1 MKKYLIKNESEWG
14 QKEFEIKGCNIEFNS
29 KSPERFPCIAII
41 AYAGTGADEIDY
53 CYPDEF
59 CKKEKEFSEGLNDI
73 KKDLK
78 AINELCFQNTK
89 TSMKTNNMV
98 RKWDFEGV
106 PDRRVVEL

>member
-1 MKKYLIKNESEWG
+1 MEKYLVKNESEWEEIVNG
-14 QKEFEIKGCNIEFNS
+14 DIGATLGGFEKPV
-29 KSPERFPCIAII
+29 KFPCIAFI
-41 AYAGTGADEIDY
+41 AYAGVGAGEIHY

-59 CKKEKEFSEGLNDI
+59 CKKEKEFSEGINDI

-78 AINELCFQNTK
+78 AIKELCLQNTK

-98 RKWDFEGV
+98 RKLDFEGV